1 MNITLDSKVTAKLSV
16 QADGEE
22 FTVGDPVSGT
32 FIRVPYEAVHII
44 HMLDG
49 VKTLNE
55 ISEQLRKEQM
65 DADVL
70 DFVETLH
77 ELQLIYSIDGKVFLV
92 SPEEKPVSK
101 SLSAAA
107 SVIFHP
113 ISQVCY
119 VLFFLFS
126 IGMIA
131 GIPELRPV
139 YKDFWAAEATGL
151 SLLLLFFIS
160 WPLTILHE
168 LGHYLAAL
176 RLRIP
181 VKFNLSLRFYWLV
194 VEADMTGLWSVS
206 KQKRYLPYAAGMA
219 VDSFLLFVS
228 LAGQM
233 AAAGFALKLL
243 KMITLLLVMRFAWQL
258 LIFLRT
264 DIYFL
269 IMNKLNMPS
278 LHGYAKEIM
287 TGYMRK
293 KDRGESLKE
302 ELSVKE
308 MSYVKSFASCYLI
321 GGIIAAGLLFLYS
334 LPGLYVLL
342 KQTMVQL
349 SVYSLNSWLFWD
361 GIITLAVLSVN
372 AVIWSIG
379 AASKYKGS
387 KTGTLP
393 ISSNEAT

>member
-49 VKTLNE
+49 VRTLNE

-70 DFVETLH
+70 DFVEILH
-77 ELQLIYSIDGKVFLV
+77 ELELIYSIDGKVFLI
-92 SPEEKPVSK
+92 PPDEKPVSR

-107 SVIFHP
+107 SFIFHP

-119 VLFFLFS
+119 VLFFLLS

-131 GIPELRPV
+131 GIPELRPD

-176 RLRIP
+176 RLGIP

-206 KQKRYLPYAAGMA
+206 SRKGICPMLQEWLLILFFFFIISRSDDGCRICLEAFENDYAASCDEICLAAFNFSADRYLFS
-219 VDSFLLFVS
+219 D
-228 LAGQM
+228 
-233 AAAGFALKLL
+233 
-243 KMITLLLVMRFAWQL
+243 
-258 LIFLRT
+258 
-264 DIYFL
+264 
-269 IMNKLNMPS
+269 
-278 LHGYAKEIM
+278 HE
-287 TGYMRK
+287 
-293 KDRGESLKE
+293 
-302 ELSVKE
+302 
-308 MSYVKSFASCYLI
+308 
-321 GGIIAAGLLFLYS
+321 
-334 LPGLYVLL
+334 
-342 KQTMVQL
+342 QT
-349 SVYSLNSWLFWD
+349 
-361 GIITLAVLSVN
+361 
-372 AVIWSIG
+372 
-379 AASKYKGS
+379 
-387 KTGTLP
+387 
-393 ISSNEAT
+393 